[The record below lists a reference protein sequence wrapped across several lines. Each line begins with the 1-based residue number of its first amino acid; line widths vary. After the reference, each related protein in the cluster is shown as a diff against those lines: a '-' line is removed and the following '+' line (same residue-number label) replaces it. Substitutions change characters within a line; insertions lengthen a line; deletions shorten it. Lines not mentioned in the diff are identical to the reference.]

1 MPRPGRSD
9 TKRHDRT
16 RKTQAEKEEVSG
28 LARAGLY
35 HTNPLACDFQA
46 AAAAEALGERVVR
59 ERTREQRKQRETERA
74 TEVAIYRPEASQ

>member
-1 MPRPGRSD
+1 MIVRIRLRLDRLAGSLMLCLVHASARQ
-9 TKRHDRT
+9 KRYEKVDQT

-35 HTNPLACDFQA
+35 YTNPLACDIQA

-59 ERTREQRKQRETERA
+59 ERIRE
-74 TEVAIYRPEASQ
+74 